1 MTDRNSPSARI
12 DAKLESL
19 GDWRAEVLAVI
30 RRLIFEADPD
40 VVEDVKWVKPSGLV
54 CGRRRSTIGTR
65 RKL

>member
-19 GDWRAEVLAVI
+19 TDWRTEMLAVI

-40 VVEDVKWVKPSGLV
+40 VVEDAKWVKPSGLV